1 MVNNDPDVLVAVLK
15 ALVASPQYANLTKK
29 PQDEVAPF
37 AVTGAAGGTAD
48 AVPVGPAV
56 ATAVVSI
63 GKGGRGNAKRKA
75 ASSGRGKGTT
85 GKAVSFSEEGA

>member
-1 MVNNDPDVLVAVLK
+1 MVNNDPGVLVAVLK

-29 PQDEVAPF
+29 PQDEAAPF

-56 ATAVVSI
+56 ATAVVSMGE
-63 GKGGRGNAKRKA
+63 GKASSKA
-75 ASSGRGKGTT
+75 ASNRRGQGAGGR
-85 GKAVSFSEEGA
+85 AVSFAEEGA

>member
-1 MVNNDPDVLVAVLK
+1 MVNNDPGVLVAVLK

-29 PQDEVAPF
+29 PQDEAAPF

-56 ATAVVSI
+56 ATAVVSM
-63 GKGGRGNAKRKA
+63 GKGGKGKAKSKA
-75 ASSGRGKGTT
+75 ASSRRGQGIT
-85 GKAVSFSEEGA
+85 GKAASFAEEDA